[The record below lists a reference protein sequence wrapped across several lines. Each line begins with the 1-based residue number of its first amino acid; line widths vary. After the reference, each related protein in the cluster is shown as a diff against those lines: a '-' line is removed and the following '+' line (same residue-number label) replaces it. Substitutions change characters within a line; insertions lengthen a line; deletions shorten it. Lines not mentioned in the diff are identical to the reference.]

1 MSEEIDEVTD
11 PRLWKKNGW
20 IAKIIKNE
28 DDDGW
33 AVAMT
38 RIGDLEPV
46 LVGPWTMGRDK
57 KNPKP
62 LDTSSFI
69 TLVKTANE
77 IMLRH
82 EQSARA
88 ALHRTIT
95 FADDEGNRVRADL
108 DIARDDDDPHAML
121 ATFVETTSEPIKN
134 GRVSAGFKL
143 TAANVMR
150 WSKSGE
156 G

>member
-1 MSEEIDEVTD
+1 MTEVEDTSD

-38 RIGDLEPV
+38 RFGDLEPI

-62 LDTSSFI
+62 LDMSAFI

-88 ALHRTIT
+88 ALHRTISFT
-95 FADDEGNRVRADL
+95 DDDGQRLRADL
-108 DIARDDDDPHAML
+108 DIARDDDDPHAILTLMIE
-121 ATFVETTSEPIKN
+121 ATAEPIKS
-134 GRVSAGFKL
+134 GRVSPGFKL
-143 TAANVMR
+143 TAANVAR
-150 WSKSGE
+150 WVRSGE

>member
-1 MSEEIDEVTD
+1 MTEVEDTSD

-20 IAKIIKNE
+20 TAKIIKNE

-38 RIGDLEPV
+38 RFGDLEPV

-62 LDTSSFI
+62 LDMPSFI

-88 ALHRTIT
+88 ALHRTISFT
-95 FADDEGNRVRADL
+95 DDDGQRLRADL
-108 DIARDDDDPHAML
+108 DIARDDDDPHAIL
-121 ATFVETTSEPIKN
+121 STFIESTSEPVKS
-134 GRVSAGFKL
+134 GRVSPSFKL
-143 TAANVMR
+143 TAANVGR
-150 WSKSGE
+150 WVRSGE

>member
-1 MSEEIDEVTD
+1 MSDSEEITD
-11 PRLWKKNGW
+11 PRLWTKNGW
-20 IAKIIKNE
+20 TAKIIKNE

-38 RIGDLEPV
+38 RVGDLDPV

-62 LDTSSFI
+62 LDMPSFI

-77 IMLRH
+77 IMMRH

-88 ALHRTIT
+88 LLHRTIG
-95 FADDEGNRVRADL
+95 FVDESGQRVRADL
-108 DIARDDDDPHAML
+108 DVARDDDDPHAIL
-121 ATFVETTSEPIKN
+121 ALYVEATEEPLRT

-150 WSKSGE
+150 WMTTNE

>member
-1 MSEEIDEVTD
+1 MSEEEETSD

-28 DDDGW
+28 NDDGW

-38 RIGDLEPV
+38 RIGDLDPV

-57 KNPKP
+57 KSPKP
-62 LDTSSFI
+62 LDSPSFI

-88 ALHRTIT
+88 ALHKTIT
-95 FADDEGNRVRADL
+95 FADDQDRRVRADL
-108 DIARDDDDPHAML
+108 DIARDDDDPHAIL
-121 ATFVETTSEPIKN
+121 SLFVEATGEELRS
-134 GRVSAGFKL
+134 GRVSPAFKL
-143 TAANVMR
+143 TAANVNR
-150 WSKSGE
+150 WAKSGE